1 MKRDSNCAQKARE
14 VHFELFIVQSR
25 GKVFKFMY
33 IKAGLLNQ
41 LVFWGRCA
49 LFYHIKSVCIERHF

>member
-1 MKRDSNCAQKARE
+1 MKRDSNCAQKASE

-33 IKAGLLNQ
+33 IKAGYSISQ
-41 LVFWGRCA
+41 FFGGRCA